1 MNPINIPCSKP
12 YNIYISN
19 TKNLPDILIPYLKN
33 KKVIIIADDKLK
45 NTYVSTFLKIL
56 NALPC
61 DYSIFY
67 IEALEKNK
75 NYNTA
80 LKLCTKILQE
90 KPDINS
96 AIIALGGGLVGDIAG
111 FCAAITLRGLPFFQI
126 PTTLLAQVDSAIGG
140 KNGVNTAYGKNTLG
154 VIYQPKAV
162 FIDTNTLASLPNR
175 VLLAGY
181 AECLK
186 YALLFSQDHFNYL
199 HNNIHLLHNK
209 DANYLQ
215 NIIYESCVYK
225 SQIIAKDE
233 DEKKGIRYLLNL
245 GHTFAHALE
254 LYNNYRASLQ
264 HGEAVA
270 IGMLLAFKFSDFL
283 GYKNS
288 QVQILEEHL
297 QLAKLP
303 SKISAVV
310 KPKDCD
316 YFISLMMKDKKNIAN
331 QITFILSYN
340 IGNCFVAKNVAL
352 TDLKNFLT
360 KELNA

>member
-1 MNPINIPCSKP
+1 MNSINVHCSKP

-19 TKNLPDILIPYLKN
+19 TRNLPDVLVQYLKN
-33 KKVIIIADDKLK
+33 KKVIIIADNKLK
-45 NTYVSTFLKIL
+45 NTYVPTFLKIL
-56 NALPC
+56 NNLPC
-61 DYSIFY
+61 SYSIFY

-90 KPDINS
+90 KPDINRV
-96 AIIALGGGLVGDIAG
+96 ILALGGGLVGDIAG

-140 KNGVNTAYGKNTLG
+140 KNGVNTEYGKNTLG

-162 FIDTNTLASLPNR
+162 FIDTNALSTLPSR
-175 VLLAGY
+175 ILLAGY

-186 YALLFSQDHFNYL
+186 YALLFSQDYFNYL
-199 HNNIHLLHNK
+199 HENIHLLHSK
-209 DANYLQ
+209 DSNYLQ

-254 LYNNYRASLQ
+254 LYNDYKASLQ

-270 IGMLLAFKFSDFL
+270 IGMLLAFKFSNFL
-283 GYKNS
+283 GYNNPHI
-288 QVQILEEHL
+288 QILEEHL
-297 QLAKLP
+297 QQAKLP
-303 SKISAVV
+303 YKLASVV
-310 KPKDCD
+310 KAEDCD
-316 YFISLMMKDKKNIAN
+316 YLISLMMKDKKNIAK

-340 IGNCFVAKNVAL
+340 IGNCFVAKDVAL
-352 TDLKNFLT
+352 TDLKKFLT
-360 KELNA
+360 KELNS